1 MWPGIIQA
9 AGQANSSGQALQLL
23 PGQRLGTINAGL
35 FGFMIEPFGRNV
47 EGVWVGE
54 DSSLRICFNRAIP
67 VHLGAFSVKEY
78 SYNHGDKKAG
88 EIVERWC
95 GAPSQKPSH
104 SRFQENTNRCKA
116 LILLVETK
124 RFELSTS

>member
-9 AGQANSSGQALQLL
+9 AGQANSSGQAIQLL

-54 DSSLRICFNRAIP
+54 DSSIPSPERLSSVGVVYRPKNRP
-67 VHLGAFSVKEY
+67 TRDSGKH
-78 SYNHGDKKAG
+78 
-88 EIVERWC
+88 
-95 GAPSQKPSH
+95 
-104 SRFQENTNRCKA
+104 
-116 LILLVETK
+116 
-124 RFELSTS
+124 